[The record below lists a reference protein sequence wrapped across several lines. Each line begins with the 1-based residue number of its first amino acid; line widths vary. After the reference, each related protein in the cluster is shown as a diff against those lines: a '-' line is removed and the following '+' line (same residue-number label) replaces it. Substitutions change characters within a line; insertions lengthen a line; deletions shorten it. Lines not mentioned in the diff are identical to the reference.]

1 MMNKYRN
8 DFKILGQGLVY
19 LDSAASSLKPSYVL
33 DKIQDLSSNY
43 ISTLSKGGGQT
54 AQNSEKLVSITRE
67 KLTSFIGSPT
77 GSSSIVFTP
86 NATSAINLVAYGY
99 IDRVLGSDGS
109 ILITNE
115 EHHSDVL
122 PWMKIVSKSS
132 GRSLKIADITK
143 GSYLESVLSLID
155 DRVKLIS
162 LSLVGNVYG
171 RINLEDI
178 KIIIKEAHKRNI
190 LVFIDAAQAPLTI
203 KIDIKDLDPDF
214 LVISSHK
221 MFAIGNT
228 GVLYVRDRIINDMV
242 PTIIGGGTVSDLKI
256 DVTSLEDSTLKVDT
270 KALDKIVTCFDSY
283 HRFEIGT
290 QPVLDIISIGYALD
304 YIESIGV
311 DRFHAINQEN
321 LAYLRQKLRQLDF
334 VDLIEYPGIDIDKEL
349 SSIISFNLRG
359 IHCHDV
365 GFLLGEKNICLRSGM
380 QCASLL
386 FNTLKIPGC
395 LRASLGIYNT
405 QDDIDRLVDELTN
418 IYSLFS
424 KKSR

>member
-1 MMNKYRN
+1 MINKYRN
-8 DFKILGQGLVY
+8 DFKILSQDLVY

-33 DKIQDLSSNY
+33 DKTKELSSNY
-43 ISTLSKGGGQT
+43 VSTLSKGFGQAT
-54 AQNSEKLVSITRE
+54 ENTEKLVSITRQ
-67 KLTSFIGSPT
+67 KLASFIGSPT

-86 NATSAINLVAYGY
+86 NATEAINFVAYGY
-99 IDRVLGSDGS
+99 TDRVLGNDGS

-115 EHHSDVL
+115 EHHSNIL
-122 PWMKIVSKSS
+122 PWMRLVAKSFD
-132 GRSLKIADITK
+132 RSLKIADITK
-143 GSYLESVLSLID
+143 GNYLESVLSLID

-178 KIIIKEAHKRNI
+178 KIIIKEAHRRNI
-190 LVFIDAAQAPLTI
+190 LVFVDASQAPLTV
-203 KIDIKDLDPDF
+203 KIDIKDIDSDF

-228 GVLYVRDRIINDMV
+228 GVLYVSDRIINDMV

-256 DVTSLEDSTLKVDT
+256 DVTSLENATLKVDT
-270 KALDKIVTCFDSY
+270 NTLDKIVTCFDNY

-290 QPVLDIISIGYALD
+290 QPVLDIISIGYAID

-311 DRFHAINQEN
+311 DKFHTINQEN
-321 LAYLRQKLRQLDF
+321 LAYLIQRLKQLDF
-334 VDLIEYPGIDIDKEL
+334 VNLIEYPNSKEDRSL
-349 SSIISFNLRG
+349 SSIISFNIKG

-386 FNTLKIPGC
+386 LNSLKVPGC

-405 QDDIDRLVDELTN
+405 QDDIDSLVEELTN
-418 IYSLFS
+418 IHILFS
-424 KKSR
+424 KK